1 MTRRIRAAELEFA
14 VGMTEETAPET
25 VSDEALAAESA
36 AGSEV
41 AFEELVRR
49 FTPRLFRY
57 LRPKAWSDQEAEDI
71 VQETFR
77 KAFQNIARFDAEYRF
92 STWLYTIAH
101 RQAIGLFRA
110 RRVSA
115 AAGAEAVDESSGPE
129 DLLVRSEEVRNL
141 WALARRLPR
150 QQYQAFWLRYAEDL
164 SVAEIARVMRRPAA
178 HVRVIL
184 HRGRLKLAAA
194 FKEEE
199 RKPWPATCRNVPLL

>member
-1 MTRRIRAAELEFA
+1 MTRRRGAGELEFT
-14 VGMTEETAPET
+14 VGMTEETARET
-25 VSDEALAAESA
+25 VSDETLAAESA
-36 AGSEV
+36 AGSE
-41 AFEELVRR
+41 ASFEELVRR
-49 FTPRLFRY
+49 FTPRLFRF
-57 LRPKAWSDQEAEDI
+57 LRPKTASDQEAEDL
-71 VQETFR
+71 VQETLR
-77 KAFQNIARFDAEYRF
+77 KAFQNIARFDAGYRF

-101 RQAIGLFRA
+101 RQAISFFRV

-115 AAGAEAVDESSGPE
+115 AAPAEAVDGSSGPE
-129 DLLVRSEEVRNL
+129 DLLIHREEVRIF

-164 SVAEIARVMRRPAA
+164 SVAEIARVMKRPAA

-199 RKPWPATCRNVPLL
+199 QRTWPATRRDVPLL